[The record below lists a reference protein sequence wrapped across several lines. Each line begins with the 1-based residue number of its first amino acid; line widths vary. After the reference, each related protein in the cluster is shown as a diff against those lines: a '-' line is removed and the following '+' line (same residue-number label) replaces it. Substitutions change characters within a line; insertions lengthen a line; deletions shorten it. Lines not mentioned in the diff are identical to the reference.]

1 MQFELKNLGKDGY
14 ILNYSIEDSIT
25 GTNIYGIWTAD
36 KTIEKVWS
44 NLKDYL
50 NSKE

>member
-14 ILNYSIEDSIT
+14 ILNYSIDDSIT

-36 KTIEKVWS
+36 KAIEKVW
-44 NLKDYL
+44 NHLRDYL
-50 NSKE
+50 GRKD